1 MEQVATP
8 DVITIN
14 TETPPTV
21 EGRVNAVIAKV
32 RPYIQSHGGDV
43 WVGKIED
50 GILTLRIEG
59 SCAQCPLASLTYN
72 KVVKTLLNEEVPEI
86 TGIVLT

>member
-1 MEQVATP
+1 MEQGS
-8 DVITIN
+8 ITQ
-14 TETPPTV
+14 EKELAAPSLLSL
-21 EGRVNAVIAKV
+21 EERVHAVIARV

-43 WVGKIED
+43 WVSGIVGE
-50 GILTLRIEG
+50 ILTLRIEG

-86 TGIVLT
+86 REIVLT